1 MRNRLTALFPG
12 VLRGRA
18 RGVCS
23 AIAALVVV
31 TFAMG
36 LGSGTAVGSEE
47 EMTFTAATIRDRHCT
62 RGRGCPA
69 IIAAVGRITERT
81 PQMFLDFLEQHGG
94 RNLHAVVFLDSP
106 GGGVMA
112 SMEFGALLRQIGAA
126 AVVARVMVDGQ
137 GESVIVNAQCFSA
150 CVYALIG
157 ARKRVIPRQSQ
168 VGIHRMFLSV
178 DGVDPAAEA
187 AVRAQHGNNRDMQA
201 FLSRYTSKMGVS
213 PDLIARAE
221 RIPSQSLYILS
232 QADIRRWH
240 LGVPNL

>member
-1 MRNRLTALFPG
+1 
-12 VLRGRA
+12 
-18 RGVCS
+18 
-23 AIAALVVV
+23 
-31 TFAMG
+31 
-36 LGSGTAVGSEE
+36 
-47 EMTFTAATIRDRHCT
+47 MTFQAATIRDQHCT
-62 RGRGCPA
+62 RNQGCPS
-69 IIAAVGRITERT
+69 IIAASGRITERT

-112 SMEFGALLRQIGAA
+112 SMEFGALLRQVGAA
-126 AVVARVMVDGQ
+126 AVVARVMVNDQ
-137 GESVIVNAQCFSA
+137 GEQVIVNAQCFSA

-157 ARKRVIPRQSQ
+157 ARKRVIPRESE

-178 DGVDPAAEA
+178 DGIDPATEA
-187 AVRAQHGNNRDMQA
+187 ALRSQHADNRDMQA

-221 RIPSQSLYILS
+221 HTPSQSLYILS
-232 QADIRRWH
+232 RADIRRWH

>member
-1 MRNRLTALFPG
+1 
-12 VLRGRA
+12 
-18 RGVCS
+18 
-23 AIAALVVV
+23 
-31 TFAMG
+31 
-36 LGSGTAVGSEE
+36 
-47 EMTFTAATIRDRHCT
+47 
-62 RGRGCPA
+62 
-69 IIAAVGRITERT
+69 
-81 PQMFLDFLEQHGG
+81 
-94 RNLHAVVFLDSP
+94 
-106 GGGVMA
+106 
-112 SMEFGALLRQIGAA
+112 
-126 AVVARVMVDGQ
+126 MVDGQ